1 MVGTKKR
8 SDWRAKPRVGRLIDF
23 GGYLRAAKNGDGDAF
38 ASIWREFHPPLLRYL
53 KVKAAPDAE
62 DLAADTWHRVVR
74 ALPQFEGD
82 EEHFRAWLY
91 TSARNRLTDW
101 YRGSERRPRTVD
113 RSVLVAMPATSCVD
127 AEAEERSSTDDALAL
142 IAQLPPDQAEAVM
155 LRVVAG
161 LDVASVA
168 QIMKRT
174 PGSVRVLC
182 HRGLRRL
189 ESMLEEDAPPRRADE
204 GDLAGIC
211 SGSATATTELEANE
225 GALHG

>member
-1 MVGTKKR
+1 VGK
-8 SDWRAKPRVGRLIDF
+8 LIDF
-23 GGYLRAAKNGDGDAF
+23 GDYLRAAKEGDGDAF

-53 KVKAAPDAE
+53 KVKAAPEAE
-62 DLAADTWHRVVR
+62 DLAADTWHRVIR
-74 ALPQFEGD
+74 ALPQFDGD
-82 EEHFRAWLY
+82 EDHFRGWLY

-101 YRGSERRPRTVD
+101 YRASERRLSTVD
-113 RSVLVAMPATSCVD
+113 RSVLVTMPATNYVD
-127 AEAEERSSTDDALAL
+127 SEAEERSSTDDALAL

-168 QIMKRT
+168 QIMERT
-174 PGSVRVLC
+174 SGSVRVLC

-189 ESMLEEDAPPRRADE
+189 ELILEEGAPPD
-204 GDLAGIC
+204 GTGGDDLAGIC
-211 SGSATATTELEANE
+211 STGSTGPTTTELDAHQ